1 MEKCCRYFQALWKHL
16 GNFFTSTSG
25 HTEISQYPSN
35 TSFSSW
41 QRETECTAV
50 FISLQLLLKLG
61 QLRPLFSFTFNFRFF
76 LKSVTNA
83 SVNEFMKTVQM
94 ACSGFEPGWAAVIE
108 RWNGADDSIELCQ
121 PHFLLVISESC
132 QKGVLIHLQL
142 YLNLGINFRPG

>member
-1 MEKCCRYFQALWKHL
+1 MGECSFNSYKGRNVNVSGRNDQCDQIGRFLKVFGNEFAYKRSLKILLTFGLIWKWSINGKMLSIFLGHLWKHL

-83 SVNEFMKTVQM
+83 SVNEFMKTV
-94 ACSGFEPGWAAVIE
+94 
-108 RWNGADDSIELCQ
+108 
-121 PHFLLVISESC
+121 
-132 QKGVLIHLQL
+132 
-142 YLNLGINFRPG
+142 